1 MNLPNVGQKAS
12 RTRSFSAEDV
22 AEYRALTRDPP
33 AKTGPGTVPPGILG
47 GMFSDLLGTRL
58 PGRGTNWLKQSLQ
71 FTAPAR
77 IGDALTATV
86 EIVRVR
92 PDKALIN
99 LSTVLRDSQGV
110 LICRGEALVLVKE
123 HEAVLE
129 GQT

>member
-1 MNLPNVGQKAS
+1 
-12 RTRSFSAEDV
+12 
-22 AEYRALTRDPP
+22 
-33 AKTGPGTVPPGILG
+33 
-47 GMFSDLLGTRL
+47 MFSDLLGTRL

>member
-1 MNLPNVGQKAS
+1 MNLPAVGQKAS
-12 RTRSFSAEDV
+12 RTRSFSAEEV
-22 AEYRALTRDPP
+22 AEYRALTGDPP
-33 AKTGPGTVPPGILG
+33 TKPGQPEAVPPGILG

-58 PGRGTNWLKQSLQ
+58 PGRGTNWLKQSLE

-92 PDKALIN
+92 PEKALIN

-123 HEAVLE
+123 HEAVH
-129 GQT
+129 GG